1 MRFAE
6 ATAVKRVDEGTWTA
20 EVQKDW
26 DIFGVAN
33 GGYLMAIA
41 ARAMSEAAD
50 GRLPVTV
57 TAHFTRPV
65 SAGPIEVTVEPIKVG
80 RTFSTIRATMT
91 VGGNSH
97 LSLIGTLGDP
107 GRPDPGTQ
115 YMGAGP
121 PDIPPPEDCVRAL
134 PAVDAPLPPPL
145 MAQFEERLH
154 PEDAGPLDGKPSGV
168 ARIRGWLRLLD
179 EEPFDSFVPF
189 LVADAFP
196 PAVFNASL
204 PLAWTPTMEMTT
216 QVRSVPST
224 GWLRC
229 QFTTRFVTG
238 GFLEEDGEVW
248 DESGRLVAL
257 SRQLAL
263 VPR

>member
-1 MRFAE
+1 MRFVE
-6 ATAVKRVDEGTWTA
+6 ASAVKRVDESTWIG
-20 EVQKDW
+20 EVQPDW

-33 GGYLMAIA
+33 GGYLMSIA

-50 GRLPVTV
+50 GRLPVSV
-57 TAHFTRPV
+57 TGHFTRPV
-65 SAGPIEVTVEPIKVG
+65 TTGPIEVTAEPIKVG

-91 VGGNSH
+91 AGGNTH

-107 GRPDPGTQ
+107 RRPNAGTQ
-115 YMGAGP
+115 YMGTGP
-121 PDIPPPEDCVRAL
+121 PDIPQPEDCVRAL
-134 PAVDAPLPPPL
+134 PALDAPLPPPL

-154 PEDAGPLDGKPSGV
+154 PDDAGPLDGKPSGV
-168 ARIRGWLRLLD
+168 ARIRGWLRLHD
-179 EEPFDSFVPF
+179 NEPFDPF
-189 LVADAFP
+189 TPLLVADAFP
-196 PAVFNASL
+196 PAVFNANL
-204 PLAWTPTMEMTT
+204 PLAWTPTVEMTT
-216 QVRSVPST
+216 HIRSTPST

-248 DESGRLVAL
+248 DETGQLVAL

-263 VPR
+263 IPR